1 MKTFVVEGARMVAEA
16 LPSAVEILYT
26 KEYPVLEKAREL
38 KIPCRKI
45 SDKQYKKMSDV
56 VTPQGIL
63 AVVKQTSFSLG
74 DIDGSL
80 VIGCVDIQDPG
91 NLGTIIRTAD
101 AVSASGVIVGK
112 GCVDPYNPKVIRATA
127 GSIFHVSVVLSD
139 NIFETIKQFKQKQ
152 FKIVAADTNGIEN
165 YWQTDLT
172 GKTLVLI
179 GNEGAG
185 LPKEILEAADAV
197 VKIPIPG
204 RAESLNAGI
213 SASVIMYEALR
224 QKNG

>member
-16 LPSAVEILYT
+16 LPFAVEILYT
-26 KEYPVLEKAREL
+26 KEYPVLEKAKKL

-63 AVVKQTSFSLG
+63 AVVKVETGREIYGPLA
-74 DIDGSL
+74 
-80 VIGCVDIQDPG
+80 IGCVDIQDPG

-101 AVSASGVIVGK
+101 AIEASGVIVGK
-112 GCVDPYNPKVIRATA
+112 GCVDVYNPKVLRATA
-127 GSIFHVSVVLSD
+127 GSIFHLPVVLSG

-152 FKIVAADTNGIEN
+152 FKIVAADTNGIQN
-165 YWQTDLT
+165 YWQTDLK
-172 GKTLVLI
+172 GKVLVLI

-204 RAESLNAGI
+204 KAESLNAGI